1 GLLLCHT
8 GWSAVASSRLTATST
23 CRFKQFSCL
32 SLLSSWD
39 YNRDGVSP
47 CWSRTPDLVICPP
60 RPPKVLGL
68 QATETCSR
76 IVPVWAYEG
85 KGVWRMEDGR
95 VGLECDGMILAHR
108 NLYLLGSSSSPAS
121 ASRRQECLHVGQ
133 AGLELLTSGDLP
145 ASASQSTGIT
155 GMSNIAWLYYF
166 IFYFLRRSLT
176 VSPRLEYSDV
186 ISAHCNLC
194 FLAHCSLHFLGSS
207 DPPTSVPQVVGTTG
221 TCHPTWLIF
230 VFLVETGFCD
240 VARADLKLLDSSDP
254 PTLASQKAASP
265 LPGPDMNMKPSAGQS
280 PFPALPFPPPT
291 SGPPDHPPREP
302 PPQPTMPSAF
312 SPDNSLMLSAF
323 PSALLVTGD
332 GGPCLSGAGAGKV
345 IIKVKTEG
353 GSAEP
358 SQTQNFILN
367 QTALNWI
374 TPGAPCGGLEGP
386 APRFVTASNVKT
398 ILPSKAVGVS
408 QEGPPG
414 HLPQAPPPVARLAPI
429 VPLEKAWP
437 GPHGSA
443 REGGPVATLSK
454 PSLGG
459 RSKISKDVYENFC
472 RWQRYK
478 ALAQMHLS
486 QTPDTEAL
494 SCFLI
499 PVLRSLA
506 RLNPAMTLEEGLPKA
521 VQEWEHTSNF
531 DRMIFYEMAEKF
543 MEFEAEEMQIQ
554 NTQLM
559 NGSQGLSTATPL
571 KLDPPGLL
579 ASEVCQQPAYIP
591 KKAAPKSRA
600 PRRRQRK
607 HQRPPVPEAPKE
619 IPPEA
624 VQEYADIMEELVGTH
639 LATGESDGKQ
649 EEEEG
654 QQQEEGMYPDPGLL
668 SYINEL
674 CSQKVFVSKVE
685 AIIHPQ
691 FLADLLSPEKHRD
704 PLALIEEL
712 EQEEGLTFA
721 QLVQKRLLALEEEE
735 DVEASPSY
743 SGAQLESSPFSD
755 EDEDGGG
762 RFWPSPGLQGAGGAV
777 RLGKVSSSGKR
788 AREVCGGQ
796 ERSLGSPREMHRDGN
811 TLPTPSSWDL
821 QSELAAPQGTLGS
834 LGMERGSGKV
844 MNQVSSCQGGHLA
857 GAGSPGHCLVADRTS
872 EALPLCWQK
881 SFQPKS
887 APSLDV
893 GLAELAPLQGQELE
907 KQILGL
913 RKGEQTGGCGVL
925 PQGKEPLAVPQEG
938 FLGAMWGDDRG
949 TPTAQSYDQNLS
961 LRAAGDKDEVS
972 LSPGLWLSN
981 EMDTVG
987 LELPIQIEEVIKSFQ
1002 VEECATEYQEGCQG
1016 LGSRGNI
1023 SLGPGETI
1031 VPGDTDSSVIPC
1043 GGTVATAALEKGNYC
1058 SLPGPLRANSSTL
1071 RSKEN
1076 REQSRETIGDP
1087 NDLWA
1092 EGCLPL
1098 LESRIGGS
1106 TLGSA
1111 KETLQPTCQGNL
1123 LIMGTQDTSS
1133 LPEASQEAGCRGN
1146 SFSPLLETPEQVNI
1160 LDVKDDYGLQ
1170 RRVSKDTCPLNVH
1183 SSDPEGEGGVD
1194 PDLSKPKNLA
1204 PLQES
1209 QESYTTGTP
1218 KATSHQ
1224 GLGST
1229 SPRWGTRDAIV
1240 LRETSVSKTHR
1251 SADRAKRKRKKKGKE
1266 AEEEDEE
1273 LSNFAYLLAS
1283 KLSLSPRGQPVSP
1296 HHTSGGQGS
1305 QRASHLLSSEARG
1318 PSKPPNPIAKSG
1330 KRALVGGPAPTEKRP
1345 HSGAQLGVCG
1355 EKPLALGVVRPS
1367 QPRKRQRDS
1376 FVTGRRKK
1384 RRNQ

>member
-1 GLLLCHT
+1 MFQQSNQDSNSGLY
-8 GWSAVASSRLTATST
+8 
-23 CRFKQFSCL
+23 CRFSTL
-32 SLLSSWD
+32 S
-39 YNRDGVSP
+39 
-47 CWSRTPDLVICPP
+47 
-60 RPPKVLGL
+60 
-68 QATETCSR
+68 
-76 IVPVWAYEG
+76 
-85 KGVWRMEDGR
+85 
-95 VGLECDGMILAHR
+95 
-108 NLYLLGSSSSPAS
+108 
-121 ASRRQECLHVGQ
+121 
-133 AGLELLTSGDLP
+133 
-145 ASASQSTGIT
+145 
-155 GMSNIAWLYYF
+155 
-166 IFYFLRRSLT
+166 
-176 VSPRLEYSDV
+176 YS
-186 ISAHCNLC
+186 
-194 FLAHCSLHFLGSS
+194 
-207 DPPTSVPQVVGTTG
+207 
-221 TCHPTWLIF
+221 
-230 VFLVETGFCD
+230 
-240 VARADLKLLDSSDP
+240 
-254 PTLASQKAASP
+254 ASP
-265 LPGPDMNMKPSAGQS
+265 LPGPDMSMKPSASQS

-291 SGPPDHPPREP
+291 SGLTDHPPGEP
-302 PPQPTMPSAF
+302 PPQPTMPSVF
-312 SPDNSLMLSAF
+312 SPDNPLMLSAF
-323 PSALLVTGD
+323 PSSLLVTGD
-332 GGPCLSGAGAGKV
+332 GGPCLSGAGAGAGKV
-345 IIKVKTEG
+345 IVKVKTEG

-374 TPGAPCGGLEGP
+374 TPGAPYGGLEGP

-414 HLPQAPPPVARLAPI
+414 LLPQAPPPVAQLAPI

-437 GPHGSA
+437 GPHGTA
-443 REGGPVATLSK
+443 REGGTVATLSK

-459 RSKISKDVYENFC
+459 CSKISKDVYENF
-472 RWQRYK
+472 RHWQRYK
-478 ALAQMHLS
+478 ALARMHLS
-486 QTPDTEAL
+486 QSPDTEAL

-559 NGSQGLSTATPL
+559 KGSQGLSSATPL

-591 KKAAPKSRA
+591 KKAAPKARA

-607 HQRPPVPEAPKE
+607 PQRPPVPEAPKE

-624 VQEYADIMEELVGTH
+624 VQEYVDIMEELVGTH

-654 QQQEEGMYPDPGLL
+654 QRQEEEGMYPDPGLL

-685 AIIHPQ
+685 AVIHPQ

-721 QLVQKRLLALEEEE
+721 QLVQKRFLALEEEE
-735 DVEASPSY
+735 DVEASPGY
-743 SGAQLESSPFSD
+743 SGAQLESSPSVSD

-762 RFWPSPGLQGAGGAV
+762 RFQPSPRLQGAGGAV
-777 RLGKVSSSGKR
+777 RLGKISSSGKR
-788 AREVCGGQ
+788 AREVHGGQ
-796 ERSLGSPREMHRDGN
+796 ERSLDSPREMHRDGN
-811 TLPTPSSWDL
+811 TLPAPSSWDL
-821 QSELAAPQGTLGS
+821 QPELAAPQGTLGS
-834 LGMERGSGKV
+834 LGMERRRSGKV
-844 MNQVSSCQGGHLA
+844 INQVPPHQDGHLG

-872 EALPLCWQK
+872 EALPFCWQK

-887 APSLDV
+887 TPSLDV
-893 GLAELAPLQGQELE
+893 GLAELAPLQGQGLE

-913 RKGEQTGGCGVL
+913 QKGEQTGGRGVF

-938 FLGAMWGDDRG
+938 SSGAMWGDDRG

-972 LSPGLWLSN
+972 VSPGLWLSSG
-981 EMDTVG
+981 MDTAG
-987 LELPIQIEEVIKSFQ
+987 LELSIQIEEVIESFQ

-1016 LGSRGNI
+1016 LGSRGI
-1023 SLGPGETI
+1023 SLGPGEAI

-1058 SLPGPLRANSSTL
+1058 SLPGPLRANSLTS
-1071 RSKEN
+1071 RSKKN
-1076 REQSRETIGDP
+1076 REQSHETIGDP

-1133 LPEASQEAGCRGN
+1133 LPEASQEAGSRGN

-1160 LDVKDDYGLQ
+1160 LDVKYDYGLQ
-1170 RRVSKDTCPLNVH
+1170 RRVSEDTRPLNVH
-1183 SSDPEGEGGVD
+1183 SYDPEGEGGVD

-1204 PLQES
+1204 PLQDS
-1209 QESYTTGTP
+1209 QESYTTGTL

-1224 GLGST
+1224 GLGSA

-1251 SADRAKRKRKKKGKE
+1251 SADRAKRKGKKKGKE
-1266 AEEEDEE
+1266 TEEEDEE

-1283 KLSLSPRGQPVSP
+1283 KLSLSPRGRPVSP
-1296 HHTSGGQGS
+1296 HHTSGGQGR

-1318 PSKPPNPIAKSG
+1318 SSKPPNPVAKSG

-1345 HSGAQLGVCG
+1345 HSGAQLGVRG

-1367 QPRKRQRDS
+1367 KPRKRRRDS

-1384 RRNQ
+1384 RRRGQKEETTS

>member
-1 GLLLCHT
+1 M
-8 GWSAVASSRLTATST
+8 AS
-23 CRFKQFSCL
+23 
-32 SLLSSWD
+32 
-39 YNRDGVSP
+39 
-47 CWSRTPDLVICPP
+47 
-60 RPPKVLGL
+60 
-68 QATETCSR
+68 
-76 IVPVWAYEG
+76 EG
-85 KGVWRMEDGR
+85 
-95 VGLECDGMILAHR
+95 
-108 NLYLLGSSSSPAS
+108 
-121 ASRRQECLHVGQ
+121 
-133 AGLELLTSGDLP
+133 T
-145 ASASQSTGIT
+145 
-155 GMSNIAWLYYF
+155 
-166 IFYFLRRSLT
+166 
-176 VSPRLEYSDV
+176 
-186 ISAHCNLC
+186 
-194 FLAHCSLHFLGSS
+194 
-207 DPPTSVPQVVGTTG
+207 
-221 TCHPTWLIF
+221 
-230 VFLVETGFCD
+230 
-240 VARADLKLLDSSDP
+240 
-254 PTLASQKAASP
+254 SP
-265 LPGPDMNMKPSAGQS
+265 LPGPDKNMKPNSSQS
-280 PFPALPFPPPT
+280 PFPALPFPSPT
-291 SGPPDHPPREP
+291 SGPTDHPPREP
-302 PPQPTMPSAF
+302 PPQPTMPSVF
-312 SPDNSLMLSAF
+312 SPDNPLMLSAF
-323 PSALLVTGD
+323 PSSLLVTGD
-332 GGPCLSGAGAGKV
+332 RGPCLSGAGAGKITV
-345 IIKVKTEG
+345 KVKTEG
-353 GSAEP
+353 GSAEL

-374 TPGAPCGGLEGP
+374 TPGATCGSLKGP

-398 ILPSKAVGVS
+398 ILPSKAAGVS
-408 QEGPPG
+408 QEGPLG
-414 HLPQAPPPVARLAPI
+414 LLPQALPPVAQLAPT
-429 VPLEKAWP
+429 VPLEKAWL
-437 GPHGSA
+437 GPHGTT
-443 REGGPVATLSK
+443 RKGDTMATLYK

-459 RSKISKDVYENFC
+459 HSKISKDVYENFR

-478 ALAQMHLS
+478 ALARMHLS
-486 QTPDTEAL
+486 QSPDTEAL

-559 NGSQGLSTATPL
+559 KGSQGLSSATPL
-571 KLDPPGLL
+571 KLEPPGLL
-579 ASEVCQQPAYIP
+579 ASEVYQQPVYIP
-591 KKAAPKSRA
+591 KKTAPKARA

-607 HQRPPVPEAPKE
+607 PQRPPVPGAPKE

-624 VQEYADIMEELVGTH
+624 VQEYVDIMEELVGTH
-639 LATGESDGKQ
+639 LATGESGGKQ

-674 CSQKVFVSKVE
+674 CSQQVFVSKVE

-691 FLADLLSPEKHRD
+691 FWADLLSPEKRRD

-721 QLVQKRLLALEEEE
+721 QLVQKRLSALEEQE
-735 DVEASPSY
+735 DVESSPSY
-743 SGAQLESSPFSD
+743 SGAQLESSPSVSD

-762 RFWPSPGLQGAGGAV
+762 RFRPSHWLQGAGGAV

-788 AREVCGGQ
+788 AREVYGGQ
-796 ERSLGSPREMHRDGN
+796 ERSLDSPREKHRDGN
-811 TLPTPSSWDL
+811 TLPAPSTWDL
-821 QSELAAPQGTLGS
+821 QPELAAPQGTLGS
-834 LGMERGSGKV
+834 LGMERRGSGKV
-844 MNQVSSCQGGHLA
+844 INQVSPRQDGHLG
-857 GAGSPGHCLVADRTS
+857 GAGSPGHCLVADRTL

-887 APSLDV
+887 APSLDA
-893 GLAELAPLQGQELE
+893 GLAEPAPLQGQGLE

-913 RKGEQTGGCGVL
+913 QKGEQTGGHGVL
-925 PQGKEPLAVPQEG
+925 PQRKKPLAVPQEG
-938 FLGAMWGDDRG
+938 SSGAMWGDDRG

-961 LRAAGDKDEVS
+961 LRAAGDKDKVS
-972 LSPGLWLSN
+972 LSPGLWLSSG
-981 EMDTVG
+981 MDTAG
-987 LELPIQIEEVIKSFQ
+987 LELSIQIEEVIESFQ

-1016 LGSRGNI
+1016 LGFRGI

-1031 VPGDTDSSVIPC
+1031 LPGDTDSSVIPW

-1058 SLPGPLRANSSTL
+1058 SLSGPLRANSLTL
-1071 RSKEN
+1071 RSKKN
-1076 REQSRETIGDP
+1076 QEQSHETIGDP

-1092 EGCLPL
+1092 AGCLPL

-1111 KETLQPTCQGNL
+1111 KKTLQPTGQENL
-1123 LIMGTQDTSS
+1123 LIIGTQDTSS
-1133 LPEASQEAGCRGN
+1133 LPEASQEAGSRGN

-1160 LDVKDDYGLQ
+1160 LDVKYDYGLQ
-1170 RRVSKDTCPLNVH
+1170 RRVSEDTCPLNVH
-1183 SSDPEGEGGVD
+1183 SYDPEGEGGVD

-1204 PLQES
+1204 PFQES
-1209 QESYTTGTP
+1209 QESYTTGTL

-1229 SPRWGTRDAIV
+1229 STRWGTRDAIV

-1251 SADRAKRKRKKKGKE
+1251 SADRAKRKGKKKGKE

-1273 LSNFAYLLAS
+1273 LSSFAYLLAS
-1283 KLSLSPRGQPVSP
+1283 KLSVSPRGHPASP

-1318 PSKPPNPIAKSG
+1318 PSKPPNPVAKSG
-1330 KRALVGGPAPTEKRP
+1330 KLPLFEGPAPTEKRP

-1355 EKPLALGVVRPS
+1355 EKLLDLGVVRPS
-1367 QPRKRQRDS
+1367 QPRKRRRDS

-1384 RRNQ
+1384 RRRSQ

>member
-1 GLLLCHT
+1 M
-8 GWSAVASSRLTATST
+8 AS
-23 CRFKQFSCL
+23 
-32 SLLSSWD
+32 
-39 YNRDGVSP
+39 
-47 CWSRTPDLVICPP
+47 
-60 RPPKVLGL
+60 
-68 QATETCSR
+68 
-76 IVPVWAYEG
+76 EG
-85 KGVWRMEDGR
+85 
-95 VGLECDGMILAHR
+95 
-108 NLYLLGSSSSPAS
+108 
-121 ASRRQECLHVGQ
+121 
-133 AGLELLTSGDLP
+133 
-145 ASASQSTGIT
+145 
-155 GMSNIAWLYYF
+155 
-166 IFYFLRRSLT
+166 
-176 VSPRLEYSDV
+176 
-186 ISAHCNLC
+186 
-194 FLAHCSLHFLGSS
+194 
-207 DPPTSVPQVVGTTG
+207 
-221 TCHPTWLIF
+221 
-230 VFLVETGFCD
+230 
-240 VARADLKLLDSSDP
+240 
-254 PTLASQKAASP
+254 ASP
-265 LPGPDMNMKPSAGQS
+265 LPGPDMSMKPSASQS
-280 PFPALPFPPPT
+280 PFPVLPFPPPT
-291 SGPPDHPPREP
+291 SGLTDHPPGEP
-302 PPQPTMPSAF
+302 PPQPTMPSVF
-312 SPDNSLMLSAF
+312 SPDNPLMLSAF
-323 PSALLVTGD
+323 PSSLLVTGD
-332 GGPCLSGAGAGKV
+332 GGPCLSGAGAGAGKV
-345 IIKVKTEG
+345 IVKVKTEG

-386 APRFVTASNVKT
+386 APQFVTASNVKT

-414 HLPQAPPPVARLAPI
+414 LLPQAPPPVAQLAPI

-437 GPHGSA
+437 GPHGTA
-443 REGGPVATLSK
+443 REGGTVATLSK

-459 RSKISKDVYENFC
+459 CSKISKDVYENFR

-478 ALAQMHLS
+478 ALARMHLS
-486 QTPDTEAL
+486 QSPDTEAL
-494 SCFLI
+494 S
-499 PVLRSLA
+499 S
-506 RLNPAMTLEEGLPKA
+506 
-521 VQEWEHTSNF
+521 
-531 DRMIFYEMAEKF
+531 
-543 MEFEAEEMQIQ
+543 
-554 NTQLM
+554 
-559 NGSQGLSTATPL
+559 
-571 KLDPPGLL
+571 
-579 ASEVCQQPAYIP
+579 
-591 KKAAPKSRA
+591 
-600 PRRRQRK
+600 
-607 HQRPPVPEAPKE
+607 
-619 IPPEA
+619 
-624 VQEYADIMEELVGTH
+624 VQEYVDIMEELVGTH

-654 QQQEEGMYPDPGLL
+654 QRQEEEGMYPDPGLL

-685 AIIHPQ
+685 AVIHPQ

-721 QLVQKRLLALEEEE
+721 QLVQKRFLALEEEE
-735 DVEASPSY
+735 DVEASPGY
-743 SGAQLESSPFSD
+743 SGAQLESSPSVSD

-762 RFWPSPGLQGAGGAV
+762 RFQPSPRLQGAGGAV
-777 RLGKVSSSGKR
+777 RLGKTSSSGKR
-788 AREVCGGQ
+788 AREVHGGQ
-796 ERSLGSPREMHRDGN
+796 ERSLDSPREMHRDGN
-811 TLPTPSSWDL
+811 TLPAPSSWDL
-821 QSELAAPQGTLGS
+821 QPELAAPQGTLGS
-834 LGMERGSGKV
+834 LGMERRRSGKV
-844 MNQVSSCQGGHLA
+844 INQVPPHQDGHLG

-872 EALPLCWQK
+872 EALPFCWQK

-893 GLAELAPLQGQELE
+893 GLAELAPLQGQGLE

-913 RKGEQTGGCGVL
+913 QKGEQTGACGVF

-938 FLGAMWGDDRG
+938 SSGAMWGDDRG

-972 LSPGLWLSN
+972 VSPGLWLSSG
-981 EMDTVG
+981 MDTAG
-987 LELPIQIEEVIKSFQ
+987 LELSIQIEEVIESFQ

-1016 LGSRGNI
+1016 LGSRGI
-1023 SLGPGETI
+1023 SLGPGEAI

-1058 SLPGPLRANSSTL
+1058 SLPGPLRANSLTS
-1071 RSKEN
+1071 RSKKN
-1076 REQSRETIGDP
+1076 REQSHETIGDP

-1111 KETLQPTCQGNL
+1111 KETLQATCQGNL

-1133 LPEASQEAGCRGN
+1133 LPEASQEAGSKGN

-1160 LDVKDDYGLQ
+1160 LDVKYDYGLQ
-1170 RRVSKDTCPLNVH
+1170 RRVSEDTRPLNVH
-1183 SSDPEGEGGVD
+1183 SYDPEGEGGVD

-1204 PLQES
+1204 ALQDS
-1209 QESYTTGTP
+1209 QESYTTGTL

-1251 SADRAKRKRKKKGKE
+1251 SADRTKRKGKKKGKE
-1266 AEEEDEE
+1266 TEEEDEE

-1283 KLSLSPRGQPVSP
+1283 KLSLSPRGRPVSP
-1296 HHTSGGQGS
+1296 HHTSGGQGR

-1318 PSKPPNPIAKSG
+1318 SSKPPNSVAKSG

-1345 HSGAQLGVCG
+1345 HSGAQLGVRG

-1367 QPRKRQRDS
+1367 KPRKRRRDS

-1384 RRNQ
+1384 RRRGQKEETTS